1 MDPHMTAIVELRERV
16 RAHDEDIARHD
27 QHLVKLDE
35 TVSELRAAIATVATK
50 DDINKLRV
58 DISEK
63 FGQRMTDAL
72 NAIPAKW
79 AAIFAGGLMLVE
91 IISLFVKSHG

>member
-1 MDPHMTAIVELRERV
+1 MDQHMAAIVELRERV

-27 QHLVKLDE
+27 QHLAKLDE
-35 TVSELRAAIATVATK
+35 TVDQLRMAIAAVATK
-50 DDINKLRV
+50 DDINSLRV
-58 DISEK
+58 DINEK
-63 FGQRMTDAL
+63 FERRMTDAI

-79 AAIFAGGLMLVE
+79 AAIFAGGLMVVE

>member
-1 MDPHMTAIVELRERV
+1 MAAIAELRERV

-27 QHLVKLDE
+27 KHLERLDSA
-35 TVSELRAAIATVATK
+35 VCELRESLAKVATK
-50 DDINKLRV
+50 DDILGLRV

-63 FGQRMTDAL
+63 FDKRLTDAL

-79 AAIFAGGLMLVE
+79 AAIFAGGLMIVE
-91 IISLFVKSHG
+91 IISLFLKHG

>member
-1 MDPHMTAIVELRERV
+1 MDQHMAAIVELRERV

-27 QHLVKLDE
+27 QHLAKLDE
-35 TVSELRAAIATVATK
+35 TVDQLRMAIAAVATK
-50 DDINKLRV
+50 DDINRLRV
-58 DISEK
+58 DINEK
-63 FGQRMTDAL
+63 FERRMTDAI

-91 IISLFVKSHG
+91 IISLFVKNHG

>member
-1 MDPHMTAIVELRERV
+1 MAAIVELRERV

-27 QHLVKLDE
+27 KHLEKLDAA
-35 TVSELRAAIATVATK
+35 VGELRESLAKVATK
-50 DDINKLRV
+50 DDIMGLRV

-63 FGQRMTDAL
+63 FDKRLSDAL

-79 AAIFAGGLMLVE
+79 AAIFAGGLMIVE
-91 IISLFVKSHG
+91 VISLFTKHG

>member
-1 MDPHMTAIVELRERV
+1 MDQHMAAIVELRERV

-27 QHLVKLDE
+27 QHLAKLDE
-35 TVSELRAAIATVATK
+35 TVDQLRMAIAAVATK
-50 DDINKLRV
+50 DDINRLRV
-58 DISEK
+58 DINEK
-63 FGQRMTDAL
+63 FERRMTDAI

-79 AAIFAGGLMLVE
+79 AAIFAGGLMIVE